1 MAPVLSEEFLDI
13 QATIECRFTL
23 KLVCNMIIPYTQTYS
38 LQVGVIAKCK
48 KIIQESLLRL
58 YGVLILI
65 LIQVLAFWMEERRN
79 LNNNKNLNKK
89 E

>member
-48 KIIQESLLRL
+48 KNYSGKSAKIVWSPNSDSNSSPGFLD
-58 YGVLILI
+58 GG
-65 LIQVLAFWMEERRN
+65 
-79 LNNNKNLNKK
+79 KK
-89 E
+89 ES